1 MEDKVMCT
9 SKRIRVLVAALLMF
23 CGVSAAPAQDDRRE
37 PDGWQGPR
45 PTPQEP
51 SVPRPAPQKRTPSGK
66 QVLEIPVHPQQQPIP
81 PPRQQAEIPPREQ
94 PELPVRRQ
102 REMPR
107 APQSVTVTVTTPQGR
122 SVPGL
127 QREDF
132 TVYEDGT
139 PQEITYFNTG
149 ENEPVSLGLIVDTS
163 GSMNNKIDRA
173 RQALRRFISSI
184 RRQDEVFLSEFS
196 NQPSLLQDF
205 TDSRMLLTQAVSLLR
220 AVGGTSLYDAI
231 LDGLQ
236 RVKTGRNQ
244 KRALIVIS
252 DGMDTNSF
260 SSLDQVISIA
270 KRSGVLLY
278 TIGIGN
284 PDGGFGGGGPS
295 ITIGPFGAIMGG
307 IGGGD
312 ERVDSRVLRQLSDE
326 TGAKN
331 FLLNTRDVVGSGA
344 LLDTAVETISRELRQ
359 QYTLGYSSPL
369 PADQYRSVQVETK
382 DRDLVVRA
390 QKGYSGE

>member
-1 MEDKVMCT
+1 MCT
-9 SKRIRVLVAALLMF
+9 NNRMWVLVAVLLIF
-23 CGVSAAPAQDDRRE
+23 CSVSIVRAQNDRE
-37 PDGWQGPR
+37 ETDGWQGPR

-51 SVPRPAPQKRTPSGK
+51 SVPRPVPQKRTPSGK
-66 QVLEIPVHPQQQPIP
+66 QVLEIPARPQRQSIP

-94 PELPVRRQ
+94 SELPFHRQ

-107 APQSVTVTVTTPQGR
+107 APQSVTVTVTAPQGGY
-122 SVPGL
+122 VPGL

-132 TVYEDGT
+132 TVYENGT

-149 ENEPVSLGLIVDTS
+149 ENEPVSLGLIVDSS
-163 GSMNNKIDRA
+163 GSMRNKIDSA
-173 RQALRRFISSI
+173 RQALRRFINSI
-184 RRQDEVFLSEFS
+184 RRQDEVFLEEFS

-205 TDSRMLLTQAVSLLR
+205 TDSRTLLTQAVSLLR

-236 RVKTGRNQ
+236 RVKSGQNQ
-244 KRALIVIS
+244 KKALIVIS

-260 SSLDQVISIA
+260 ASLDQVISIA
-270 KRSGVLLY
+270 KRSGVLIY
-278 TIGIGN
+278 TIGIGT
-284 PDGGFGGGGPS
+284 PDGGFSGGGPS

-326 TGAKN
+326 TGGEN

-344 LLDTAVETISRELRQ
+344 VLDTAVQTISRELRQ

-369 PADQYRSVQVETK
+369 PPDQYRSVQVETK
-382 DRDLVVRA
+382 QRDLVVRA
-390 QKGYSGE
+390 QKGYTGE